1 MLLSLCGTLEIH
13 RCVLSCMIGLELCSW
28 QGSLF
33 LLCKLKFPVLL
44 PAFLWVPLHLMK
56 WHHLRLRPGGHSWAV
71 EKVWLSQEPLEMVG
85 AGCRPW
91 AECLAGWGP
100 ALPQQLQCS
109 GSGSLHGCAVIW
121 ASGRASWG
129 RWDHAQR
136 SHPVTAAFVGTVSMP
151 CKESAS
157 AFPLQQLC
165 KQTVTYSWSCLQLIS
180 SGKEMMYKIIWAW
193 NVYIIITLTT
203 DYLFILK
210 NASDVMLGESFQ

>member
-13 RCVLSCMIGLELCSW
+13 RYVLSCMIGLELCSW
-28 QGSLF
+28 QGS

-56 WHHLRLRPGGHSWAV
+56 WHHLRLRPAGHSWAV

-91 AECLAGWGP
+91 AECLAGWDQPCPSSCWLWLWLP
-100 ALPQQLQCS
+100 ARLCCDL
-109 GSGSLHGCAVIW
+109 G
-121 ASGRASWG
+121 SGRASWG
-129 RWDHAQR
+129 TWDHAQR
-136 SHPVTAAFVGTVSMP
+136 SHPVTAAFVDTVSMP

-193 NVYIIITLTT
+193 NVYIIIILTT

-210 NASDVMLGESFQ
+210 NASDVMLGETFQ